1 MNALSERQLTAFLL
15 ILSSL
20 VFLVAGF
27 LFTARAIWNWPVGQ
41 TAVYL
46 RWERGV
52 IITAF
57 LVSLLGFGL
66 LEKMLGATGDIGIA
80 RMALLLYLIS
90 AAVMV
95 VAETSFLNG
104 QWSYPQ
110 IVAHVALAFLAQAA
124 FGQALLQ
131 TDLLPSWLGWASILW
146 NLGCLVIVP
155 ILMPQDIYFPW
166 LHYVAP
172 LIIGIALFRIS

>member
-1 MNALSERQLTAFLL
+1 MNGLSERQLAAYLL
-15 ILSSL
+15 ILCSF

-52 IITAF
+52 VIAAF
-57 LVSLLGFGL
+57 LISLLGFGL
-66 LEKMLGATGDIGIA
+66 VEKMLSAAGDIGIA
-80 RMALLLYLIS
+80 RMALLIYLIS
-90 AAVMV
+90 AGVMV
-95 VAETSFLNG
+95 VAETNYLNG

-110 IVAHVALAFLAQAA
+110 IVAHVVLAFLAQAA
-124 FGQALLQ
+124 FGLALLQ
-131 TDLLPSWLGWASILW
+131 TGLLPGWVAWASILW
-146 NLGCLVIVP
+146 NLGCLVILP
-155 ILMPQDIYFPW
+155 ILMPQDMYFPW

-172 LIIGIALFRIS
+172 LLIGISLLRT

>member
-1 MNALSERQLTAFLL
+1 MDGLSERQLTAFLL
-15 ILSSL
+15 ILCSF
-20 VFLVAGF
+20 VFLIAGF

-57 LVSLLGFGL
+57 LIGLLGFGAF
-66 LEKMLGATGDIGIA
+66 EHMLSATGDIGIA
-80 RMALLLYLIS
+80 RMALHIYLVS
-90 AAVMV
+90 AAVLV

-110 IVAHVALAFLAQAA
+110 IVAHVVLAFLAQAA
-124 FGQALLQ
+124 FGLALLQ
-131 TDLLPSWLGWASILW
+131 TDLLPSWVGWASILW
-146 NLGCLVIVP
+146 NLGCLVILP
-155 ILMPQDIYFPW
+155 ILMPQDMYFPW
-166 LHYVAP
+166 LHYVVP
-172 LIIGIALFRIS
+172 LLIGISLLRN